1 MSANEQAVLDLAHDV
16 GVDETKHCS
25 FAGLHCAPR
34 NARVSRIQG
43 FVTQEHTTIFLG

>member
-1 MSANEQAVLDLAHDV
+1 MSALEQAVLNSTHDV

-43 FVTQEHTTIFLG
+43 FVTQEQTTIFLG